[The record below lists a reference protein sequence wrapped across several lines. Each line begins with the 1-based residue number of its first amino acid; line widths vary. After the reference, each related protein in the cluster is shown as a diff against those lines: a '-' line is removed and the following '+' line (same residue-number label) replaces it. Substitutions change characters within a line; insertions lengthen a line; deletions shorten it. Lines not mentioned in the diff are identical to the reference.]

1 MIGCSTVCILLITK
15 NYMTLSLSIEE
26 TVNGQ
31 FLLFAIYEYILAMV
45 LDVKTG
51 CTSFTHFS

>member
-1 MIGCSTVCILLITK
+1 MMGCSTVCMLLITK

-45 LDVKTG
+45 LDVQTG